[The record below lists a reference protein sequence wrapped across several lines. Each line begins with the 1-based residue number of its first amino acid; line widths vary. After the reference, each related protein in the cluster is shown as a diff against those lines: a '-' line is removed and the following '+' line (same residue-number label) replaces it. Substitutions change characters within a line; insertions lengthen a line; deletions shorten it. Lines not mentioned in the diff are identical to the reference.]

1 MQGIILSAIVLV
13 IALSVI
19 MGIFLLLRSIERYR
33 LWQDGEK
40 DERWLFLA
48 YLIGGI
54 ALVLLGFNLTGA
66 ILDQALNGIMVQ
78 VCLVIGLG
86 SMALATVYYIF
97 QWLHSD

>member
-1 MQGIILSAIVLV
+1 MQGILLSAVVLV

-48 YLIGGI
+48 FLIGGI
-54 ALVLLGFNLTGA
+54 ALVLLGFNITGA
-66 ILDQALNGIMVQ
+66 ILDQPLNGNMVII
-78 VCLVIGLG
+78 CLCIGLI